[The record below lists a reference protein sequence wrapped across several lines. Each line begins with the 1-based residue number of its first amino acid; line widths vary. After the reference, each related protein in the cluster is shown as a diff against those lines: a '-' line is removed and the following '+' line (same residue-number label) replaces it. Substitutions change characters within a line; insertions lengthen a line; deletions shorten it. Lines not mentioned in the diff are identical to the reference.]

1 MKMDKNEL
9 LRKQKKYNDRESVPE
24 YIKKYKGK
32 GRLSDIIPPESE
44 MRLMLLESVYFS
56 KRCDT
61 NKVSQDVQK
70 MASNASRYLN
80 ELHRA
85 GNLEKEQKSKKVY
98 WEISDQGIELLEYMY
113 EILDKEHRLQ
123 SLSDKIEDKTLG
135 FGA

>member
-1 MKMDKNEL
+1 MDKKEL
-9 LRKQKKYNDRESVPE
+9 LSKQQKYNDKKSVPE
-24 YIKKYKGK
+24 YIKKYKGE

-56 KRCDT
+56 GRCDT
-61 NKVSQDVQK
+61 NKVAQDVQK

-80 ELHRA
+80 EMHRA
-85 GNLEKEQKSKKVY
+85 GNVVKEKESKKVY
-98 WEISDQGIELLEYMY
+98 WKISDQGIELLEYMY
-113 EILDKEHRLQ
+113 EILDEEQRLQ